1 MFALTILAAP
11 LLSGHLYLDPG
22 SGSYIFQL
30 LVAALLGG
38 AFAIKIYWKRLRSF
52 FNKSKVTDITEE
64 EDQQADE

>member
-22 SGSYIFQL
+22 SGSYILQL
-30 LVAALLGG
+30 LLAAILGG
-38 AFAIKIYWKRLRSF
+38 MFAIKIYWRRIRAF
-52 FNKSKVTDITEE
+52 FNKSKVTELTEE